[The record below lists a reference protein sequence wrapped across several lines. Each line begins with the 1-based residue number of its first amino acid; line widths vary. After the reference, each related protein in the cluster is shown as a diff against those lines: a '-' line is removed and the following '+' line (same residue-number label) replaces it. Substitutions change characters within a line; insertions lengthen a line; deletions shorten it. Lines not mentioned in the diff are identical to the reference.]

1 LQTAQTNTRLSAMPF
16 CCASTAALVALANP
30 SSATNKRRRDASV
43 KELEDTLASAKAGE
57 LRTAQLQVALA
68 AAVRRSDLVARR
80 VVGLEAELEGASRLL
95 HTLEEDETV
104 TEGVGDNSEVQV
116 GLAATRSLWHAL
128 LSIERVVAESDERVA
143 APLCGSLASAWDA
156 LSAVDARM
164 CKLEADKARTDGKGG
179 GHGEYPREHWVQRFA
194 PWNFGCFLRG
204 NEYEESACPTN
215 PTGMTE
221 KRL

>member
-1 LQTAQTNTRLSAMPF
+1 
-16 CCASTAALVALANP
+16 
-30 SSATNKRRRDASV
+30 
-43 KELEDTLASAKAGE
+43 
-57 LRTAQLQVALA
+57 
-68 AAVRRSDLVARR
+68 
-80 VVGLEAELEGASRLL
+80 
-95 HTLEEDETV
+95 
-104 TEGVGDNSEVQV
+104 V

-143 APLCGSLASAWDA
+143 APLCGSLASAWEA
-156 LSAVDARM
+156 LSAVDERM
-164 CKLEADKARTDGKGG
+164 CELEADKARTDGKGG
-179 GHGEYPREHWVQRFA
+179 SRGEYPREHWVQRFA